1 MLTSIY
7 SQKRLSPYCTRD
19 RKLNGG
25 DLMQDPN
32 KITFP
37 PDTKVYPSSHG
48 SKEDDVS
55 GWGWKSAHLICPV
68 MVNGQQLYGHKTKG
82 FAVEGWDTLL

>member
-1 MLTSIY
+1 
-7 SQKRLSPYCTRD
+7 
-19 RKLNGG
+19 
-25 DLMQDPN
+25 MQDPN

-68 MVNGQQLYGHKTKG
+68 MVQGQQ
-82 FAVEGWDTLL
+82 W